1 MSKITQALVLVFLIC
16 AAMFMF
22 STAAKYMALQE
33 YEITNRMAIHE
44 ATVNNT
50 VNRILPLQPI
60 QSNEIPVFVA
70 TATPFPVQ

>member
-16 AAMFMF
+16 VAAFLF
-22 STAAKYMALQE
+22 TKAAEVMTLQE

-50 VNRILPLQPI
+50 VNRILPLKSD
-60 QSNEIPVFVA
+60 SNEVPVFVA
-70 TATPFPVQ
+70 TATPVQ

>member
-1 MSKITQALVLVFLIC
+1 MFLVCLAAFLFTS
-16 AAMFMF
+16 AME
-22 STAAKYMALQE
+22 YMALQE

-50 VNRILPLQPI
+50 VNRILPLQPT

>member
-1 MSKITQALVLVFLIC
+1 
-16 AAMFMF
+16 MFMA

-50 VNRILPLQPI
+50 VNRILPLKSD
-60 QSNEIPVFVA
+60 SNEVPVFVA
-70 TATPFPVQ
+70 TATPVQ